1 MFSFEQIEAARKQ
14 LSKDFR
20 LLHSL
25 YLSGLNTKA
34 KEEEYK
40 KVLQDSFRLKDLL
53 NIPPVN

>member
-1 MFSFEQIEAARKQ
+1 MFSFEQIEAAREQ
-14 LSKDFR
+14 LGKDFR

-25 YLSGLNTKA
+25 YCSGLDTKA

-40 KVLQDSFRLKDLL
+40 KILQDSFRLKDLL